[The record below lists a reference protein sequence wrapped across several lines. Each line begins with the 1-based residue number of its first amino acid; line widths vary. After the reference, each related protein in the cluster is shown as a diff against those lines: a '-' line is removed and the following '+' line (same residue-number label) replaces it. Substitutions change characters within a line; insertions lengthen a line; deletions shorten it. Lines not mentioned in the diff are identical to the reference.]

1 MYVCIL
7 THSSSEHVLA
17 LEQTSVDHAELTV
30 LLNALHHVHDLAIH
44 RYVLYN
50 QRIAYQT
57 RWRGQDIEVDGA
69 QRVPP
74 LIRHDD

>member
-7 THSSSEHVLA
+7 THSSPEHVLA
-17 LEQTSVDHAELTV
+17 LEQTSVDHAELAV

-50 QRIAYQT
+50 QHRPISDTVAWPGFGGGWGTESSATGQT
-57 RWRGQDIEVDGA
+57 
-69 QRVPP
+69 
-74 LIRHDD
+74 